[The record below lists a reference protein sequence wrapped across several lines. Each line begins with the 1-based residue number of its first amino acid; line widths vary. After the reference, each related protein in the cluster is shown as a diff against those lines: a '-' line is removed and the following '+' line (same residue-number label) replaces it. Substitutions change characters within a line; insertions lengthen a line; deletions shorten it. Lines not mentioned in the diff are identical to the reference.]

1 MRTKIINIDSQIDIL
16 QSIESSYLDLDF
28 EAIRSVLCPLV
39 RAQDWTNRLNELGCI
54 ALISKLFLEKAYA
67 KANFY
72 EKSSEQRRPWPW
84 LKQETPRDSRNEV
97 ERQPPKRG
105 EGATIVEA
113 LGIYVGSLKNWMV
126 TASIQDSAGILNSE
140 FSQQPAI
147 LLCPEA
153 MTEFAR
159 RLYSACQHLRHP
171 FDSEQAAFAFI
182 LKSVLVHEFGHH
194 FFPTQKCGGERYLNE
209 GLANLFALYGLKHG
223 MTTNPQAVV
232 DHLTYKTFLLQDAV
246 YSAYRPLNALFEVD
260 PHTRFAVGMCFT
272 GNTSQWASL
281 RGKPCQGFPIDLGA
295 SRQMGIYFDYEASQ
309 GLWYDEI
316 GGIIGR
322 DDPWLNSFWGEGLH
336 FHKYLLFRNVSSSS
350 SPDFLADLYELR
362 KLNSWMGDNAY
373 ALGIMNERW
382 GYRPKSSWPND
393 CVDWKEIEKLANL
406 SDCAATVCLHC
417 ESSLDFAS
425 LEHLA
430 DSAAEILGKSG
441 QARFYGIEMPKLITL
456 SSTAAAGLC
465 GFHRFFLRLYGLT
478 AISDDTAKSLG
489 KHLGELSLP
498 KVSLLSDIAAEYL
511 ANVDGRLNL
520 NGLNQL
526 SNEAAEHFGNHRG
539 ELLLDGLT
547 SISDAVAER
556 LSRHKGV
563 LSLQGLRNLTDAA
576 AESLGRVESLGQV
589 KGRIILNGLCELSAT
604 GKKHLN
610 RQ

>member
-1 MRTKIINIDSQIDIL
+1 MRPKIINIDSQIDIV
-16 QSIESSYLDLDF
+16 QSVESSYLNLDF
-28 EAIRSVLCPLV
+28 EAIRQALCPFV
-39 RAQDWTNRLNELGCI
+39 TAQDWTTRLNELGCV

-72 EKSSEQRRPWPW
+72 EESSEQRRPWP
-84 LKQETPRDSRNEV
+84 KQETPRDSGNEV

-105 EGATIVEA
+105 EGTTIVEA
-113 LGIYVGSLKNWMV
+113 LGIYVASLKNWMV

-159 RLYSACQHLRHP
+159 ELYTACQRLRHP
-171 FDSEQAAFAFI
+171 FDSEQEAFAFT
-182 LKSVLVHEFGHH
+182 LNSVLVHEFGHH

-223 MTTNPQAVV
+223 MTTNPPAVV
-232 DHLTYKTFLLQDAV
+232 DHLTYKTFLLQDSA

-272 GNTSQWASL
+272 GDTSQWASL
-281 RGKPCQGFPIDLGA
+281 RGKPCRGFPTDLGA
-295 SRQMGIYFDYEASQ
+295 SRQMGICFDYEASQ

-322 DDPWLNSFWGEGLH
+322 DDPWLGSFWGGGLH
-336 FHKYLLFRNVSSSS
+336 FHTHLLRRNVSSAI
-350 SPDFLADLYELR
+350 SPDFLADLYER
-362 KLNSWMGDNAY
+362 RHLNSWIEDKRY
-373 ALGIMNERW
+373 ALGIMNEAW
-382 GYRPKSSWPND
+382 GYGPKSSWPND
-393 CVDWKEIEKLANL
+393 CLDLKEIGTLANL
-406 SDCAATVCLHC
+406 SDVAATVLQHC
-417 ESSLDFAS
+417 QSSLDFAS
-425 LEHLA
+425 LEQLS
-430 DSAAEILGKSG
+430 DSAANILGKSW
-441 QARFYGIEMPKLITL
+441 QAKFYGIEMPKLTTL

-465 GFHRFFLRLYGLT
+465 GSHKFFLRLHGLT

-498 KVSLLSDIAAEYL
+498 KVSFLSDSAAEYL
-511 ANVDGRLNL
+511 AKVDGRLKL
-520 NGLNQL
+520 DGLTEL
-526 SNEAAEHFGNHRG
+526 SNEAADHFGNHRG
-539 ELLLDGLT
+539 ELSLDGLT
-547 SISDAVAER
+547 SISDAAAE
-556 LSRHKGV
+556 LVSRHKGD

-576 AESLGRVESLGQV
+576 AESLGRIE
-589 KGRIILNGLCELSAT
+589 GRVILHGFCELSAT

-610 RQ
+610 R